1 MPTVLSNPAPSTQ
14 VLSNH
19 WIRKRQPHW
28 DRLTSLV
35 AQADRDRLK
44 GLSRSELQELAL
56 LYRQV
61 ASDLST
67 LRQDRTSAAL
77 AAQVNHLLARAHHII
92 YSNRKSSWRGLL
104 LFLRDG
110 YPRVF
115 RQQIG
120 FVFASTVILLLGT
133 LAAAAFTLANPHF
146 APPILGPR
154 IMAAVAR
161 HEMWTQ
167 SIVSVAPQAASGIM
181 TNNLSVSF
189 SAFAGGLL
197 FGFGSVYLLFLN
209 GMMLGAVAVVCQQAG
224 MAVPLWSFVV
234 PHGSLELPAI
244 MIAGAAG
251 LRLGYGML
259 FPGMYRWKDSVS
271 KAGAEAVRL
280 VSGTIPMLFIAGCLE
295 GFFSPSAAAVDLK
308 FLVGGTLFLLLLVWL
323 FRPLPVAAA
332 EPV

>member
-1 MPTVLSNPAPSTQ
+1 MNTVLSNQ
-14 VLSNH
+14 
-19 WIRKRQPHW
+19 WINKRTPHW
-28 DRLTSLV
+28 ERLTSLV
-35 AQADRDRLK
+35 AAAGQNRLR

-92 YSNRKSSWRGLL
+92 YSSRRSSWRSFF

-120 FVFASTVILLLGT
+120 YVFAALVLMLVGT
-133 LAAAAFTLANPHF
+133 LLAAAFTLANPRF
-146 APPILGPR
+146 AAPILGPEV
-154 IMAAVAR
+154 MASIER

-181 TNNLSVSF
+181 THNITVSVF
-189 SAFAGGLL
+189 AFAGGLL

-209 GMMLGAVAVVCQQAG
+209 GLMLGAVAVACQQAG

-244 MIAGAAG
+244 VITGAAG
-251 LRLGYGML
+251 LRMGYGML
-259 FPGMYRWKDSVS
+259 FPGIYTWKDSVS
-271 KAGAEAVRL
+271 RAGAEAVRL

-295 GFFSPSAAAVDLK
+295 GFFSPSAAPVALK
-308 FLVGGTLFLLLLVWL
+308 FSVGAGLFLLLLIWL
-323 FRPLPVAAA
+323 FRPLPMAVA
-332 EPV
+332 EPL